1 MQADVCSYAGA
12 NSLRALFK
20 LRHAGTPANSK
31 REKLSMIRPILAGVA
46 LTIGVTVALAQAD
59 PITERKNLMKSNGAA
74 TRTGTQMSRGEIP
87 FDLTKAKEVF
97 VNYEQVGKRFYT
109 LFPENTKTGD
119 TAALPK
125 IWEDMAGFRAASEK
139 LASDAQKASASV
151 KDLDTFKAAFGEV
164 TKNCGA
170 CHQTYRQNR
179 S

>member
-119 TAALPK
+119 TA
-125 IWEDMAGFRAASEK
+125 
-139 LASDAQKASASV
+139 
-151 KDLDTFKAAFGEV
+151 
-164 TKNCGA
+164 
-170 CHQTYRQNR
+170 
-179 S
+179 